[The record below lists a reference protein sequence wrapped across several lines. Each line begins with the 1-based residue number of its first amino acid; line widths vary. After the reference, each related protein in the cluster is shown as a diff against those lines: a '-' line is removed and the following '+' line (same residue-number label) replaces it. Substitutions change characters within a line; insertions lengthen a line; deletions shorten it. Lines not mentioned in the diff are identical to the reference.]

1 MFHVCKLCSNFV
13 SLMGAYKY
21 LYSFLACVLVSCQG
35 EKKQELTPW
44 GSTLQA
50 SADSVSTDYTF
61 NDILNNGEIIML
73 TLSGPQT
80 YYEYHGRGLGT
91 QYLLCEKFA
100 QSIGVSL
107 RVEVCRDTAELV
119 KRLRNGE
126 GDIAALPLP
135 HFTRGVKFCGVRYP
149 KEQTSWA
156 VEESNTALADTLNKW
171 FRPALITQIA
181 KEQEFVLSTRSITRH
196 VYSPMLDSRAGI
208 ISKYDHLFQ
217 KYAPVARVDWRLM
230 AAQCYQESTF
240 DPRARSW
247 AGACGLMQIMPETA
261 DHIGVSRAQL
271 YEPEANIAA
280 AAKYIDQL
288 SSRFRDVP
296 DKKERISFVLASYNG
311 GYHHIRDAMALTHKY
326 GRNQHSWR
334 DVSGYVLGLR
344 DPHYYTDPIVK
355 YGYMRGGETVD
366 YVERIHARW
375 AQYRGSA
382 SVSTFKGAYG
392 SLEPQRATKKYRFH
406 L

>member
-1 MFHVCKLCSNFV
+1 
-13 SLMGAYKY
+13 
-21 LYSFLACVLVSCQG
+21 
-35 EKKQELTPW
+35 
-44 GSTLQA
+44 
-50 SADSVSTDYTF
+50 
-61 NDILNNGEIIML
+61 
-73 TLSGPQT
+73 
-80 YYEYHGRGLGT
+80 
-91 QYLLCEKFA
+91 
-100 QSIGVSL
+100 
-107 RVEVCRDTAELV
+107 
-119 KRLRNGE
+119 
-126 GDIAALPLP
+126 
-135 HFTRGVKFCGVRYP
+135 
-149 KEQTSWA
+149 
-156 VEESNTALADTLNKW
+156 
-171 FRPALITQIA
+171 
-181 KEQEFVLSTRSITRH
+181 
-196 VYSPMLDSRAGI
+196 
-208 ISKYDHLFQ
+208 
-217 KYAPVARVDWRLM
+217 
-230 AAQCYQESTF
+230 
-240 DPRARSW
+240 
-247 AGACGLMQIMPETA
+247 MQIMPETA

-296 DKKERISFVLASYNG
+296 AKMERISFVLASYNG

-344 DPHYYTDPIVK
+344 DPRYYTDPIVK